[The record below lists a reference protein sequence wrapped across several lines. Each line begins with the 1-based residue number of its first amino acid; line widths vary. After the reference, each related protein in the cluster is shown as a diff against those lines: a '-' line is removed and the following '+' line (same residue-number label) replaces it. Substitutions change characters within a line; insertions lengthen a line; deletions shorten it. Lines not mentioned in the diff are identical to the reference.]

1 MSVTNV
7 VISHPDINKISSSQ
21 HSGQF
26 CFMVTANR
34 ELANTAPI
42 VPRGNTGLGSYDTQI
57 TTLLLTDRSITLF
70 YVYFCLKT
78 VTLT

>member
-34 ELANTAPI
+34 ELANTVPT
-42 VPRGNTGLGSYDTQI
+42 VPRGNTGLGSCDPQI
-57 TTLLLTDRSITLF
+57 TTLLLTDQSITLV

-78 VTLT
+78 VTHT